1 MHLWNILIFTLSIG
15 EWSPRTKNGTL
26 AQPPR
31 NIQNVTSHGPPWLE
45 NAWFFLDFDDF
56 QMVLK
61 RENIWSSK
69 TNHQGVRKKSSAM
82 FSPIRNT
89 KNLDIKSETCL
100 FWRGLERGWCSP
112 RWSQVIPRNFWETA
126 PEKWKPISKICG
138 NMLKQLEIVF
148 FLRCTLDMTQHRTDW
163 WNASNFHTSPFHRQ
177 SINFLEPMLPVMLQ
191 AFFAMFSYRNMLH
204 VAVCCPFPGSR
215 SRRKDQWINQ
225 QQCSSIARGNDFL
238 LYVARKQ
245 PKKHNGEILTVDFS
259 EPSNQRPHK
268 RQCNLPGKSLVWWEN
283 KGTSG
288 IHWGFAPYW
297 ITRE

>member
-1 MHLWNILIFTLSIG
+1 MYIYIYILYNDALVKYFDFHPINRRMISTDKKWNAGSTAS
-15 EWSPRTKNGTL
+15 EYSKRYQPWSSVVGK
-26 AQPPR
+26 
-31 NIQNVTSHGPPWLE
+31 WLE
-45 NAWFFLDFDDF
+45 NGWFFLDFDDF

-100 FWRGLERGWCSP
+100 FRRGLERGWCSP

-126 PEKWKPISKICG
+126 PEKWKPMSEICG
-138 NMLKQLEIVF
+138 NMLKQLDFF

-225 QQCSSIARGNDFL
+225 QQCSSIGRGNDFV

-245 PKKHNGEILTVDFS
+245 PKNTTVKFWQWIS
-259 EPSNQRPHK
+259 VSHPI
-268 RQCNLPGKSLVWWEN
+268 
-283 KGTSG
+283 SG
-288 IHWGFAPYW
+288 HISDSVTCQGNP
-297 ITRE
+297 